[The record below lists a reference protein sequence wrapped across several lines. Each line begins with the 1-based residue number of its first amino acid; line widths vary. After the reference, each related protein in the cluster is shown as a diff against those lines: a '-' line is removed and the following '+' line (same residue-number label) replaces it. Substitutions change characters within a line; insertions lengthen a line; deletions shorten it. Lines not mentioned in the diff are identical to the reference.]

1 MSKDGQAE
9 LEDTVR
15 RFRNILP
22 YLKDWNPWQRE
33 IFRLERNIVKLRKN
47 RYPKLAR
54 TLEES
59 LPMLKSVLAEEKT
72 EHAFTVNQLVARLD
86 KLDRRNKALGRR
98 ILRT

>member
-1 MSKDGQAE
+1 MNKDRHAD

-33 IFRLERNIVKLRKN
+33 IRRLERNILKLRKN
-47 RYPKLAR
+47 RYRKLAR

-59 LPMLKSVLAEEKT
+59 LALLKAVLGEEKT
-72 EHAFTVNQLVARLD
+72 EHAFTVNQLVTKLD
-86 KLDRRNKALGRR
+86 KLDRGNKALRRR

>member
-1 MSKDGQAE
+1 MTKDRQAY
-9 LEDTVR
+9 LEDTAR

-33 IFRLERNIVKLRKN
+33 IRRLERNSVKLRKN

-59 LPMLKSVLAEEKT
+59 LPMLKSVLDEEKN

-86 KLDRRNKALGRR
+86 KLDRGNKSLRGR